1 MSVLVTGFGA
11 FLGFSENPSGVLA
24 EDLGGQVLEVSF
36 AAVDEFMDGLGAFDA
51 WLQIGLAAKARTML
65 YETVGR
71 NFVSSVP
78 DVRGMVAGPGVIDP
92 MGPPALAATLWH
104 GRSVECEDVL
114 PSTDAGGYMCNYLLY
129 RALRRWPER
138 RIGFLH
144 VPQCAAM
151 PLERQRELVLQTWE
165 TVA

>member
-1 MSVLVTGFGA
+1 MSILVTGFGP

-24 EDLGGQVLEVSF
+24 EALGGPVLEVSF
-36 AAVDEFMDGLGAFDA
+36 AAVDSFLDEVEPFEA
-51 WLQIGLAAKARTML
+51 WLQIGLAAKSTTML

-71 NFVSSVP
+71 NFVSAVP
-78 DVRGMVAGPGVIDP
+78 DVHGVVGGPGKIDP

-104 GRSVECEDVL
+104 GRPVECEDVR

-129 RALRRWPER
+129 RALRRFPEA

-144 VPQCAAM
+144 VPPFSAVSF
-151 PLERQRELVLQTWE
+151 ERQSELLRSVLE
-165 TVA
+165 SVA

>member
-11 FLGFSENPSGVLA
+11 FWGISENPSGVLA
-24 EDLGGQVLEVSF
+24 EGLGGQVLEVSF

-51 WLQIGLAAKARTML
+51 WLQIGLAAKAETML
-65 YETVGR
+65 CETVAR

-144 VPQCAAM
+144 VPPFAAM
-151 PLERQRELVLQTWE
+151 PLERQRELVLQTLE